1 MPSCALCGR
10 RYAVSAMAD
19 HLKEHLTAATTLAA
33 TSSRS
38 APKRLDPPKKS
49 QTAAAYSAPSRSC
62 GLELP
67 KLPQPAVNP
76 QAIATTVAWLPQTRV
91 TLIIPPDGVA
101 VISAELKRLCA
112 HLWSCENA
120 AASIDELHYIF
131 FTFFCRNTILLPRR
145 QEEECFRK
153 IQKKCRLCSLKFE
166 SCERRL
172 SSPLVRR
179 KKKPE
184 MNCGLH
190 CGYKK

>member
-76 QAIATTVAWLPQTRV
+76 QANATTVGWLPQTRV

-131 FTFFCRNTILLPRR
+131 FTFLSQNNSASQATRKNVS
-145 QEEECFRK
+145 EEF
-153 IQKKCRLCSLKFE
+153 KKSAGSAVSNSRAAKEDYHLRWSAEK
-166 SCERRL
+166 R
-172 SSPLVRR
+172 SP
-179 KKKPE
+179 K
-184 MNCGLH
+184 
-190 CGYKK
+190 